1 MTNFTVAEWAGL
13 LQGRAIPGDFRCGEG
28 MPVYLHR
35 KVQAVVDQRD
45 ELLAALELT
54 RENLRACQATIHLC
68 GGFDPAYV
76 TDAQSAMKVADAAIA
91 KAKGE
96 QAHD

>member
-1 MTNFTVAEWAGL
+1 MEDDNFDSAPSPSCEANANL
-13 LQGRAIPGDFRCGEG
+13 IAAAP
-28 MPVYLHR
+28 
-35 KVQAVVDQRD
+35 

-76 TDAQSAMKVADAAIA
+76 TQAQAAMKVADAAMA
-91 KAKGE
+91 KARGVS
-96 QAHD
+96 